1 MHEPYGLCAPQ
12 ELNYA
17 LDGLVGFD
25 MYGKTVGIMGTGL
38 IGQCAAKIFAGFG
51 CKVIG
56 YDPYQNDG
64 FKAIA
69 EATEILKSSTAGA
82 ATRTYSFV
90 QVSLRSRVDLAF
102 VSKHGSL

>member
-1 MHEPYGLCAPQ
+1 MHEPCGLRAPQ

-69 EATEILKSSTAGA
+69 EATGGA
-82 ATRTYSFV
+82 RFPPSAPRTR
-90 QVSLRSRVDLAF
+90 RR
-102 VSKHGSL
+102 